1 MLPQYIYKF
10 CLILLV
16 FLTSTYSI
24 ELSFIFACIT
34 LAISIKGSI
43 HKDIAVG
50 SIFLIIILIVG
61 IVSSTFSNYI
71 IRDVIKDIVY
81 FLRPIVLLLAT
92 YFCVKQ
98 IKSTEYVFNV
108 VVGVSL
114 FFALKH
120 LFVVLINI
128 NNIDSYI
135 YLRGLGGK
143 QNHIEFVGLVFL
155 FFTPYV
161 NAFKNYRKLIIF
173 IILLSYVLYL
183 SRTMFILLFVFFI
196 AQKGYMFLNKKLL
209 KGIFTFSIIAV
220 VLGLIISSVE
230 TNRNSSGI
238 KAFIYKT
245 QNSFSEVFE
254 SIDTKEI
261 VNDRRELWEH
271 WRAYEAKK
279 AIEQMDKT
287 GTKAWLIGMG
297 LGAQVDLET
306 YVYLDQEK
314 FYELPSIHNG
324 FVNVIFK
331 TGILGFVFYTLFI
344 SLIFV
349 NNQKFNLNIKN
360 DLLISK
366 LLLATSI
373 YMLYNSFVITGFFRP
388 GEFSIFLI
396 GMLYATKFKVE
407 KNNYL
412 SF

>member
-16 FLTSTYSI
+16 YFTSTYSI
-24 ELSFIFACIT
+24 ELSFIFACFT
-34 LAISIKGSI
+34 LFISISSVINRDIVIGSLFLTFI
-43 HKDIAVG
+43 
-50 SIFLIIILIVG
+50 LIIGL
-61 IVSSTFSNYI
+61 VSTTLSNYI
-71 IRDVIKDIVY
+71 LRDIIKDVVY
-81 FLRPIVLLLAT
+81 FVRPIVLLLAT
-92 YFCVKQ
+92 YFCVKR

-108 VVGVSL
+108 VVAVSL

-120 LFVVLINI
+120 LFIVLINI
-128 NNIDSYI
+128 NNIDSYV

-161 NAFKNYRKLIIF
+161 DAFKKQRKLITF
-173 IILLSYVLYL
+173 VILLSFILYL
-183 SRTMFILLFVFFI
+183 SRTMFILLFVFFL
-196 AQKGYMFLNKKLL
+196 AHKGYMFLNKKLL
-209 KGIFTFSIIAV
+209 KGIFIFSIIAI
-220 VLGLIISSVE
+220 VLGVIISSVD
-230 TNRNSSGI
+230 TDRNSTGL

-287 GTKAWLIGMG
+287 GLKAWLIGMG

-306 YVYLDQEK
+306 YVYLDEEK
-314 FYELPSIHNG
+314 FYEVPSIHNG

-331 TGILGFVFYTLFI
+331 TGVFGFVFYVLFI
-344 SLIFV
+344 LLVFV
-349 NNQKFNLNIKN
+349 NNQKFKFTRSSNLV
-360 DLLISK
+360 ISK

-388 GEFSIFLI
+388 GEFSIFLC

-407 KNNYL
+407 KNIYN
-412 SF
+412 

>member
-161 NAFKNYRKLIIF
+161 NAFKKYRKLIIF
-173 IILLSYVLYL
+173 TILLSYVLYL

-287 GTKAWLIGMG
+287 GIKAWLIGMG